1 MRRSASG
8 GRFGAGAEGTVG
20 TGRSVIGG
28 GVGYDGDD
36 LVGGEPGA
44 ASEVGELYEEGN
56 ADDGSA
62 GVLHEFAHRA
72 GGAAGGEKVV
82 ADEDP
87 GPGPWGVGV
96 GLQGVGTVLEVVG
109 GGDGLPGELVRFA
122 GEEEALLGPVGEG
135 RAEDEAA
142 GPGGGGQGGAAVGGG
157 GGRGGGGVGCAGE
170 EEALLG
176 PVGEG
181 RAEDEAAGLGGED
194 QVVAEVG
201 GRGVEGV
208 RGGVEGSAVL
218 DQGSYVLVE
227 DAGFRE
233 VRDGADAGPNG
244 LQGVVLVCHP

>member
-142 GPGGGGQGGAAVGGG
+142 GLGGEGQVVAG
-157 GGRGGGGVGCAGE
+157 GGRRGWLVGLAGE
-170 EEALLG
+170 GEALLG
-176 PVGEG
+176 RVGEG

-201 GRGVEGV
+201 GRGVEGN
-208 RGGVEGSAVL
+208 RSGGEGAA
-218 DQGSYVLVE
+218 GLV
-227 DAGFRE
+227 
-233 VRDGADAGPNG
+233 DGG
-244 LQGVVLVCHP
+244 

>member
-28 GVGYDGDD
+28 GVGYEGDD

-96 GLQGVGTVLEVVG
+96 GLQGVGAVLEVVG

-135 RAEDEAA
+135 RAEDAAA
-142 GPGGGGQGGAAVGGG
+142 GRRCGG
-157 GGRGGGGVGCAGE
+157 GGRGVRWGCVGWAGE
-170 EEALLG
+170 EGALLG

-201 GRGVEGV
+201 GGSVEGV
-208 RGGVEGSAVL
+208 RGSVQGRTVL
-218 DQGSYVLVE
+218 DEGGYVLVG

-233 VRDGADAGPNG
+233 VRDGANASPDG
-244 LQGVVLVCHP
+244 LQGLVLVCHP